1 MIEIVALNLGTTNSM
16 VIVLIGVS
24 GSGKTTIG
32 EALSKLTGWL
42 FLDADDYHSPA
53 NIAKMAQGEPLTDRD
68 RQPWLTTLEG
78 VIDTQIE
85 QHQNTILA
93 CSALKQAYR
102 SQLAQAN
109 LASVRFVY
117 LKVAPELLEER
128 LSQRQGHFAK
138 TNLLPSQLAELE
150 EPTPSEATIV
160 SVTEATTP
168 EAIATEIEALLK

>member
-1 MIEIVALNLGTTNSM
+1 M

-53 NIAKMAQGEPLTDRD
+53 NIAKMSRGEPLTDRD
-68 RQPWLTTLEG
+68 RQPWLTTLAG
-78 VIDTQIE
+78 VIDTHIQ

-102 SQLAQAN
+102 SQLARAN
-109 LASVRFVY
+109 SSSVRFVY
-117 LKVAPELLEER
+117 LKVAPELLQER
-128 LSQRQGHFAK
+128 LNQRQGHFVK
-138 TNLLPSQLAELE
+138 TNLLSSQLADLE
-150 EPTPSEATIV
+150 EPTPSEALIV
-160 SVTEATTP
+160 PVTAVTHS
-168 EAIATEIEALLK
+168 